1 MTGAN
6 AAPTPPTEARPEDAR
21 TLRELHF
28 ELARRGLLEP
38 SGIWRRKLLIW
49 VPILVLSY
57 LGLLALPFGPLWLA
71 LVPLSSVAFL
81 TMGYLGHDAGHYALS
96 KRRWVNDLWGQFG
109 MTFVCG
115 FSFGFWR
122 ARHNVHHAHCQ
133 EIDGDPDM
141 QFGVVFSVYP
151 DSPSWRTALG
161 RFFLRIQRWAFWP
174 LSCFYWAALR
184 YDGIRD
190 LFQQPK
196 LTRLDRFVLPLHWL
210 VLVVVPGL
218 VFGWGAAVAA
228 YLAISCVSSLM
239 TASVFVPNHI
249 GLRRLTRAE
258 KPSYLEQQVTTSR
271 NISNPPGLD
280 FYYGGL
286 NSQIEHHLFPRVAHD
301 RYRAMRPVVRA
312 FCEARGIA
320 YHETSLTGALAAVG
334 RHLGAMTA
342 AHREARKASAPAHIR
357 RRLTSVVPR

>member
-1 MTGAN
+1 LTAAN
-6 AAPTPPTEARPEDAR
+6 AAPPAPAETGPDEPQA
-21 TLRELHF
+21 LRDLHLELGR
-28 ELARRGLLEP
+28 LGLLQP
-38 SGIWRRKLLIW
+38 SAIWRRKLLIW
-49 VPILVLSY
+49 IPILVFSY
-57 LGLLALPFGPLWLA
+57 LGLLALPFGLLWLV

-81 TMGYLGHDAGHYALS
+81 TMGYLGHDAGHFALS

-109 MTFVCG
+109 MTFLCG

-122 ARHNVHHAHCQ
+122 ARHNRHHAHCQ

-141 QFGVVFSVYP
+141 HFGVVFSVYP
-151 DSPSWRTALG
+151 DSASWKTPLG
-161 RFFLRIQRWAFWP
+161 RFFLNIQRWAFWP
-174 LSCFYWAALR
+174 LSCLYWAGLR

-196 LTRLDRFVLPLHWL
+196 LTRIDRFVLPFHWL
-210 VLVVVPGL
+210 VLLVVPGL

-239 TASVFVPNHI
+239 TASVFIPNHI
-249 GLRRLTRAE
+249 GMRRLTGAE
-258 KPSYLEQQVTTSR
+258 KASYLEQQVTTSR
-271 NISNPPGLD
+271 NIANPPALD

-320 YHETSLTGALAAVG
+320 YHEASLTGALAAVG

-342 AHREARKASAPAHIR
+342 AYREAKRLSAPAPIERH
-357 RRLTSVVPR
+357 LTSVEPR